1 MDLNNPLFLMGV
13 VAFASLIPIVVLT
26 CTCYLKIV
34 IILILTRNAMG
45 VQQVPPNMA
54 LYAIGLIATLFIMA
68 PTLEKMY
75 NYTDGFTE
83 NERVTEEGLKLFIS
97 PLRLFMQKNT
107 DLDVI
112 SQVISSSKKIWPA
125 EYTDKMDRDN
135 LIILVPSFMM
145 SELQRAFK
153 VGFLIFLPFLVIDL
167 IVSAVLLALG
177 MQMVSPMTVSLPLK
191 ILLFIMVDGWA
202 ALLDAIFNSYH

>member
-1 MDLNNPLFLMGV
+1 MGV
-13 VAFASLIPIVVLT
+13 VAVASLIPIIVLT

-75 NYTDGFTE
+75 NYTESLTE
-83 NERVTEEGLKLFIS
+83 NERITEGEIKLFIL
-97 PLRLFMQKNT
+97 PLKSFMQKNT

-112 SQVISSSKKIWPA
+112 AQVMTSAKKIWPV
-125 EYTDKMDRDN
+125 EYTDTMDSDS